1 MTLPTA
7 SEKSRIPEASC
18 TSSNEQINPFYST
31 FFSNLTSQQQQQ
43 LFLTQ
48 LLLSVTGPPLNPLT
62 NALQFLLHNSALFL
76 QQQQQQNFP
85 SSPIPPFIDNNKP
98 KESISSISAKHK
110 NDLNTLI
117 PIDCSLSDTNEK
129 STLDDDDNSPTIAT
143 TLATLPIN
151 NNEASTTIDGINLE
165 EIKQFAKAFKLRR
178 LALGLTQTQ
187 VGQALSV
194 TRGPAYSQS
203 AICRFEKLD
212 ITPKSASKI
221 KPVLEKWMREAELK
235 YGDRLKNGPTNLQ
248 DLVTDLNTKKRKRR
262 TSFTP
267 QALEKL
273 NDAFELNTH
282 PSGTDM
288 STLAQ
293 ELNYDREV
301 IRVWF
306 CNKRQALKNSAKK
319 FKSNQINED
328 NESTSSSLA
337 DNKFSDTTNY
347 SKLQQDEILS

>member
-43 LFLTQ
+43 LFFTQ
-48 LLLSVTGPPLNPLT
+48 LLLSVTCPPLNPLT

-76 QQQQQQNFP
+76 QQQQNFP
-85 SSPIPPFIDNNKP
+85 SCPIPPFIDNNKP
-98 KESISSISAKHK
+98 KESISSINSKHT
-110 NDLNTLI
+110 NDFNTSI
-117 PIDCSLSDTNEK
+117 PIDCSLLDTNEK

-151 NNEASTTIDGINLE
+151 NNEATTTVDGINLE

-212 ITPKSASKI
+212 IKPKSASKI

-235 YGDRLKNGPTNLQ
+235 YGD
-248 DLVTDLNTKKRKRR
+248 
-262 TSFTP
+262 
-267 QALEKL
+267 
-273 NDAFELNTH
+273 
-282 PSGTDM
+282 
-288 STLAQ
+288 
-293 ELNYDREV
+293 
-301 IRVWF
+301 
-306 CNKRQALKNSAKK
+306 
-319 FKSNQINED
+319 
-328 NESTSSSLA
+328 
-337 DNKFSDTTNY
+337 
-347 SKLQQDEILS
+347 